1 MTKNFGFR
9 EVVFSLNCFIAAML
23 ALWVAFRFDL
33 KNPWWAMVTVYL
45 TSQPLL
51 TGALRA
57 KAAYRLLGT
66 LLGAIAMV
74 VIVPNLVDA
83 PELTTAA
90 ISLWVTFCLYGSL
103 LDRTPRAYALVLS
116 GYTAA
121 LIGFPSVLNPDGVFD
136 TAIARAEEIMLGTVC
151 AALVHSLIFPRSV
164 LSVLLTKQN
173 AVFAD
178 ARRWI
183 ANGLT
188 RDVAPSVDQEQRRI
202 AADITELA
210 ILGLSLPYDT
220 ASQRPRQTVIRA
232 LDERLVG
239 LLPLLSTIEDR
250 IAFLRENAAMP
261 DHVEKL
267 LAEVAAWCTGQQ
279 TGDRMEAHRLR
290 RACAAALPETGPASS
305 WGDLMLV
312 SLLARLNEL
321 IESWEECLELAA
333 LTDDPLAPQDRA
345 MRAILKRRA
354 AKPLHVDHGM
364 AALSALSAGVAMM
377 ACSAFW
383 IATAWPQG
391 AAAVGLVAVVCSLF
405 ATFDDPTPV
414 MSTFT
419 IGVIASVP
427 LAGLYQFGILPA
439 IDGYTALVLCLAPTL
454 IPIGILMAIPRY
466 ALVGLPLAVGLSL
479 NLALQTSYTA
489 DMASFL
495 NTATAVVIGSLTGL
509 AVTKLMRAVG
519 VETGAW
525 RLLRAG
531 WRDLAALADRT
542 FQPTRAEWASRMLDR
557 VGLLMPR
564 LRRAGRDPELETADA
579 LRDLRTGV
587 NMIGLREI
595 ARNLDERARN
605 AMAPVF
611 DGIAA
616 HFYALARGRGDVPST
631 ALLGYLD
638 RLIGDIL
645 TTRSPSARHKG
656 LAAAVGVRRNLY
668 PDAPPYV
675 GEPANRSDAA

>member
-1 MTKNFGFR
+1 VTNSLGFR
-9 EVVFSLNCFIAAML
+9 GVVFSVNCFIATML
-23 ALWVAFRFDL
+23 ALWIAFRLDL
-33 KNPWWAMVTVYL
+33 KNPWWAMLTVYI
-45 TSQPLL
+45 TSQPV

-57 KAAYRLLGT
+57 KAVYRLIGT

-90 ISLWVTFCLYGSL
+90 ISLWVAFCLYVSL
-103 LDRTPRAYALVLS
+103 LDRTPRAYTLALS

-136 TAIARAEEIMLGTVC
+136 TAIARAEEIMLGTVS
-151 AALVHSLIFPRSV
+151 AALVHSLIFPLSV
-164 LSVLLTKQN
+164 LSVLLAKQN
-173 AVFAD
+173 TVLAD

-183 ANGLT
+183 ADGLT
-188 RDVAPSVDQEQRRI
+188 RELTPAAEQEPRRI

-210 ILGLSLPYDT
+210 ILGSSLPYDT
-220 ASQRPRQTVIRA
+220 ASQRPNQNVIRA
-232 LDERLVG
+232 LDERLVA

-250 IAFLRENAAMP
+250 IAFLRKNAAMP

-279 TGDRMEAHRLR
+279 TGDRTEAHRLR
-290 RACAAALPETGPASS
+290 RACAAALPETGPAST
-305 WGDLMLV
+305 WDDLMLV

-321 IESWEECLELAA
+321 IESWEECLELAT
-333 LTDDPLAPQDRA
+333 LTRDPLAPQDRGL
-345 MRAILKRRA
+345 RAILKRRA
-354 AKPLHVDHGM
+354 AKPLHRDHGM
-364 AALSALSAGVAMM
+364 AALSALAACLALL

-391 AAAVGLVAVVCSLF
+391 AGAVGLVAVICTLF
-405 ATFDDPTPV
+405 AGFDDPTPV
-414 MSTFT
+414 MSTFI
-419 IGVIASVP
+419 IGIVASIP
-427 LAGLYQFGILPA
+427 LAGLYQFAILPA
-439 IDGYTALVLCLAPTL
+439 IDGYTWLAISLAPAL
-454 IPIGILMAIPRY
+454 IPIGILMAIPRFT
-466 ALVGLPLAVGLSL
+466 LIGLPLGVGLSF
-479 NLALQTSYTA
+479 NLALQSSYAA

-495 NTATAVVIGSLTGL
+495 NTATAVVIGALTGL
-509 AVTKLMRAVG
+509 AVTKLMRVVG
-519 VETGAW
+519 AEAGAR

-531 WRDLAALADRT
+531 WRDLAALADRS

-564 LRRAGRDPELETADA
+564 LSRAGRDPELETADA

-587 NMIGLREI
+587 NVMGLQEI
-595 ARNLDERARN
+595 VQSLNERARDN
-605 AMAPVF
+605 MTRVF
-611 DGIAA
+611 AGVAA
-616 HFYALARGRGDVPST
+616 HFRSLAHGRRQLPPP

-645 TTRSPSARHKG
+645 IMNLPSARQKG
-656 LAAAVGVRRNLY
+656 MAAAVGLRRNLY
-668 PDAPPYV
+668 PDAPPYA
-675 GEPANRSDAA
+675 GEPAKVE

>member
-1 MTKNFGFR
+1 VGKGFGFR
-9 EVVFSLNCFIAAML
+9 EVVFSVNCFIAAML
-23 ALWVAFRFDL
+23 ALWIAFRLDL

-57 KAAYRLLGT
+57 KAVYRLLGT

-83 PELTTAA
+83 PELATAA
-90 ISLWVTFCLYGSL
+90 ISLWVTFCLYVSL

-164 LSVLLTKQN
+164 LSVLLARQS

-188 RDVAPSVDQEQRRI
+188 RDVAPSVDQEQRQI

-250 IAFLRENAAMP
+250 VAFLRQNGTLP
-261 DHVEKL
+261 DNVEKL
-267 LAEVAAWCTGQQ
+267 TAEVATWCARQQ
-279 TGDRMEAHRLR
+279 TGDRKEAQRLR
-290 RACAAALPETGPASS
+290 RACAAALPEAGPASS
-305 WGDLMLV
+305 WDDLMLN

-321 IESWEECLELAA
+321 IECWEECLELAA
-333 LTDDPLAPQDRA
+333 LTRDPLAPKDRVL
-345 MRAILKRRA
+345 RAILRQRA
-354 AKPLHVDHGM
+354 AKPLHRDHGM

-427 LAGLYQFGILPA
+427 LAGIYQFGILPA

-495 NTATAVVIGSLTGL
+495 NTASAVVIGSLTGL

-542 FQPTRAEWASRMLDR
+542 FRPTRAEWASRMLDR

-587 NMIGLREI
+587 NVIGLQEI
-595 ARNLDERARN
+595 ARSLNARARD
-605 AMAPVF
+605 AMTRVF

-616 HFYALARGRGDVPST
+616 HFRALAHGRRDMPAP

-638 RLIGDIL
+638 QLIGDVL
-645 TTRSPSARHKG
+645 MTSSPSARHKG
-656 LAAAVGVRRNLY
+656 LAAVVGLRRNLY
-668 PDAPPYV
+668 PDAPPYAA
-675 GEPANRSDAA
+675 EPPRLGDAA

>member
-1 MTKNFGFR
+1 VTKNFGFR
-9 EVVFSLNCFIAAML
+9 EVVFSVNCFIAVML
-23 ALWVAFRFDL
+23 ALWVAFRFEL

-57 KAAYRLLGT
+57 KAVYRVVGT

-74 VIVPNLVDA
+74 AIVPNLVDA

-90 ISLWVTFCLYGSL
+90 ISLWVAFCVYVSL
-103 LDRTPRAYALVLS
+103 LDRTPRAYALALS

-136 TAIARAEEIMLGTVC
+136 TAIARAEEIILGTVS

-164 LSVLLTKQN
+164 LSVLLAKQG
-173 AVFAD
+173 AVLAD
-178 ARRWI
+178 ACRWI

-188 RDVAPSVDQEQRRI
+188 RELTPASEQEQRRI

-210 ILGLSLPYDT
+210 ILGSSLPYDT
-220 ASQRPRQTVIRA
+220 ASQRPNQNVIRA
-232 LDERLVG
+232 LDERLVA
-239 LLPLLSTIEDR
+239 LLPVLSTIEDR
-250 IAFLRENAAMP
+250 IAFLRRNGAMP
-261 DHVEKL
+261 DHVENL
-267 LAEVAAWCTGQQ
+267 LAEVAAWFAHQH
-279 TGDRMEAHRLR
+279 TGDRKEAHRLR
-290 RACAAALPETGPASS
+290 RACAAALPETGPTSS
-305 WGDLMLV
+305 WNDLMLV

-321 IESWEECLELAA
+321 IESWQECLELAA
-333 LTDDPLAPQDRA
+333 LTRDPLAPEDRA

-354 AKPLHVDHGM
+354 AKPLHRDHGM
-364 AALSALSAGVAMM
+364 AALSALAAGVAML

-391 AAAVGLVAVVCSLF
+391 ATAVGLVAVICSLF

-419 IGVIASVP
+419 IGTIASVP

-439 IDGYTALVLCLAPTL
+439 IDGYIALVLCLAPTL
-454 IPIGILMAIPRY
+454 IPIGVLMAIPRY
-466 ALVGLPLAVGLSL
+466 AVLGLALAVGLSL
-479 NLALQTSYTA
+479 NLALQTSYNA

-495 NTATAVVIGSLTGL
+495 NTATAVVIGALTGL
-509 AVTKLMRAVG
+509 AVTKLMR
-519 VETGAW
+519 TIGAEAGAR

-531 WRDLAALADRT
+531 WRDLAALADRS

-564 LRRAGRDPELETADA
+564 LSRAGRDPELETADA

-587 NMIGLREI
+587 VMIALQEV
-595 ARNLDERARN
+595 AKDLNKRARD
-605 AMAPVF
+605 AMTGVF

-616 HFYALARGRGDVPST
+616 HFRALARGRRQLPAP

-645 TTRSPSARHKG
+645 ATSSPSARHKG

-668 PDAPPYV
+668 PDAPPFA
-675 GEPANRSDAA
+675 GEPQPHGDAA